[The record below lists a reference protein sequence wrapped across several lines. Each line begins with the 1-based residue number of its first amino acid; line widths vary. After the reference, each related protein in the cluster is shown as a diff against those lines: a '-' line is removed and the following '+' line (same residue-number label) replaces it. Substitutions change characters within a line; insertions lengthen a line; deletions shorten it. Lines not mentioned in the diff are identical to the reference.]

1 MSSDGVRDA
10 IHSAMQDETFLD
22 EFRADPEA
30 ALAEFDLTDE
40 ERAALAS
47 GDSDRIRGITDDE
60 MAADHIYDFFSAG
73 PTASALHVEDDGTV
87 RHRSAD

>member
-1 MSSDGVRDA
+1 MSSEGVREVV
-10 IHSAMQDETFLD
+10 HRAMQDEAFLD
-22 EFRADPEA
+22 EFRADADA
-30 ALAEFDLTDE
+30 ALAEFDLTAA

-47 GDSDRIRGITDDE
+47 RDADRIRDVTDDE

-73 PTASALHVEDDGTV
+73 PTASALHVEDGTV

>member
-1 MSSDGVRDA
+1 
-10 IHSAMQDETFLD
+10 MQDEAFLD

-30 ALAEFDLTDE
+30 ALAGFDLSDE

-47 GDSDRIRGITDDE
+47 GDGDRIRDVTDDE
-60 MAADHIYDFFSAG
+60 MAADHIHDFFNAG
-73 PTASALHVEDDGTV
+73 PTASVLHIDDDGTV